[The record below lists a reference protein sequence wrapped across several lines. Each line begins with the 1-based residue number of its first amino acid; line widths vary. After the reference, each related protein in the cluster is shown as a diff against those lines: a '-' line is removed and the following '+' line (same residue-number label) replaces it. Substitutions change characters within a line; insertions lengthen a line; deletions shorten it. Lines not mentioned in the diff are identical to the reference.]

1 MTFEGLPEVTDLSI
15 DRDHA
20 EFMVLLHGDLLFF
33 KGHFPNEAILPGV
46 AQIHWAMQWGRR
58 YLDIER
64 NFAGLDQVKFHLPAK
79 PGDQLHVALDWDTEK
94 SLLSF
99 RYTLAMRVVSSGRI
113 RVR

>member
-1 MTFEGLPEVTDLSI
+1 MTLEELPEVTDLEI

-33 KGHFPNEAILPGV
+33 QGHFPNGAILPGV

-64 NFAGLDQVKFHLPAK
+64 HFVGLDQVKFHMPAK
-79 PGDQLHVALDWDTEK
+79 PGDQLLVALDWEAEK

-99 RYTLAMRVVSSGRI
+99 RYTLAGRVVSSGRI